1 MLGTLA
7 FVLGFFVLLIE
18 ASVLKL
24 FRLEYSGMLQFL
36 AAGEGMAGTGLGA
49 ALVVGASNDARK
61 AWRATGL
68 GSTTSGIAVGL
79 LLAAGRLP
87 SETLAFVVQNALAL
101 VAFAGL
107 GAAIAEVFEA
117 APRQQLTYAIHLVG
131 SAVGGLAVVLGFT
144 GLGLERTLWASA
156 LLLAIVG
163 ALSAAATGRRRLL
176 GSAVACGAVIALF
189 EPVLGAATVP
199 RGVSPAAYA
208 ARVGTIRWNGY
219 SRIDVE
225 RVAIPIEWDLP
236 PSYSGPRTLGNS
248 FTIDLAGSHGDHL
261 RYSSFLVD
269 PSAAGSLES
278 DITALPHAALPD
290 HGSVLVVGS
299 GGGKDVAAA
308 LETRKVDRVD
318 AVELNPLVLDTL
330 RAELPQS
337 YATVYGD
344 ARVHLF
350 VDDIREF
357 LRGSNQRYDLV
368 EIGTLKNQSSLSSA
382 TTYLEENYVYTEDAF
397 RGYRAHMND
406 DGLMAV
412 TWYAQGRA
420 FFVHV
425 LSAAEAAFH
434 VSNETTLFFV
444 GRNMALL
451 LLSPT
456 PLSPARRAAIA
467 ERAHD
472 LGLSSEPPSHPV
484 AELVASPSKKRMRAA
499 TDDRPFVFLDPS
511 AYGRLG
517 SSVCG
522 TALAAIA
529 ALVLLRRRVRAK
541 EGGASAADLGYFAG
555 LGAAFIATEF
565 WLIHG
570 LTQILGQ
577 PLLAFV
583 VGVVALL
590 FWQALGAYAGS
601 RRRAFPV
608 DPAIIAGSVILLCLP
623 WWPLAVEPLSSS
635 VPALRTLLGAV
646 SIAPCGLALGLPF
659 PTALAALRARGLR
672 IEHAFAANAFG
683 TVLGMAV
690 AIGVALAFGYLGV
703 GLLAVATYVG
713 LGLMPRAFR
722 ADGSLAVASPFRAP
736 SGVRRT

>member
-1 MLGTLA
+1 
-7 FVLGFFVLLIE
+7 
-18 ASVLKL
+18 
-24 FRLEYSGMLQFL
+24 
-36 AAGEGMAGTGLGA
+36 
-49 ALVVGASNDARK
+49 
-61 AWRATGL
+61 
-68 GSTTSGIAVGL
+68 
-79 LLAAGRLP
+79 
-87 SETLAFVVQNALAL
+87 
-101 VAFAGL
+101 
-107 GAAIAEVFEA
+107 
-117 APRQQLTYAIHLVG
+117 
-131 SAVGGLAVVLGFT
+131 
-144 GLGLERTLWASA
+144 LGLERTLWASA

-308 LETRKVDRVD
+308 LETGKVDRVD

-337 YATVYGD
+337 YATGAHGGHVVR
-344 ARVHLF
+344 ARPRL
-350 VDDIREF
+350 
-357 LRGSNQRYDLV
+357 LRSCAQR
-368 EIGTLKNQSSLSSA
+368 IPSRSS
-382 TTYLEENYVYTEDAF
+382 
-397 RGYRAHMND
+397 
-406 DGLMAV
+406 
-412 TWYAQGRA
+412 W
-420 FFVHV
+420 
-425 LSAAEAAFH
+425 
-434 VSNETTLFFV
+434 
-444 GRNMALL
+444 
-451 LLSPT
+451 P
-456 PLSPARRAAIA
+456 RRRRSGCA
-467 ERAHD
+467 
-472 LGLSSEPPSHPV
+472 PP
-484 AELVASPSKKRMRAA
+484 

-623 WWPLAVEPLSSS
+623 WWPLAVEPVSSS